1 MSDPIAFIDLKA
13 QQARIRDNVDAAMA
27 RVLDHGQYING
38 PEVAQC
44 EAALA
49 DFCGAKHVIGCA
61 NGTDALSL
69 VLMAN
74 GVGPGDAVFVP
85 AFTFI
90 ATGEVVAL
98 VGATPIFVDVDPKTF
113 NMDPQHLK
121 ASIADA
127 RKNGLKPSCVIAVD
141 LFGQPADYPAIRT
154 ICEEDNL
161 FLLADAAQGF
171 GGSLNDVRVGT
182 LGDASTT
189 SFFPAKPLGCYG
201 DGGAIFTDDDD
212 LAAVLRSLRNH
223 GAGKDRYDNVRI
235 GMNGRLDTLQAAI
248 LIEKLKIFPDE
259 LAARQRVAERYN
271 AALSDVAEVPYIS
284 NSARSAWAQYTLKV
298 ENRDK
303 VRAACDQGGVPT
315 QVYYPV
321 PLNNQT
327 AYKHYPCGP
336 GGVPVSDALAEQ
348 VLSLPMHP
356 YLDGAT
362 QDRIVAIVRKALA
375 G

>member
-13 QQARIRDNVDAAMA
+13 QQDRIRDKVDAAMA

-44 EAALA
+44 EAALGA
-49 DFCGAKHVIGCA
+49 FCGAKQVIGCA
-61 NGTDALSL
+61 NGTDALGL
-69 VLMAN
+69 VLMAR
-74 GVGPGDAVFVP
+74 GIKPGDAVFVP

-90 ATGEVVAL
+90 ATGEVVAWM
-98 VGATPIFVDVDPKTF
+98 GATPVFVDIDPKTF
-113 NMDPQHLK
+113 NMDPEHLK
-121 ASIADA
+121 ASIAYA
-127 RKNGLKPSCVIAVD
+127 REKGLNPVCVIPVD

-154 ICEEDNL
+154 ICDDEGL
-161 FLLADAAQGF
+161 FLMADAAQGF
-171 GGSLNDVRVGT
+171 GGCLNDQMAGT

-201 DGGAIFTDDDD
+201 DGGAVFTDDEE
-212 LAAVLRSLRNH
+212 LAEVLRSLRNH

-248 LIEKLKIFPDE
+248 LLEKLKLFPDE

-271 AALSDVAEVPYIS
+271 AMLSDVADVPYVS
-284 NSARSAWAQYTLKV
+284 NSAQSAWAQYTLKV
-298 ENRDK
+298 ENRDA
-303 VRAACDQGGVPT
+303 VREACAADGVPT

-327 AYKHYPCGP
+327 AYKHYPTGP
-336 GGVPVSDALAEQ
+336 GGVPVSDDLAEK

-356 YLDGAT
+356 YLDEGT
-362 QDRIVAIVRKALA
+362 QDRIVASVRKALGA
-375 G
+375 